1 MSDKGMTRKVNP
13 IWVRATIDKNG
24 SFPKYQTESSIG
36 CDLHAAEDAVIKP
49 GKRLLIGTGI
59 RLETPSGIGAIV
71 CSRSG
76 LAIKHGVA
84 VLNSPG
90 IIDSDFRGEI
100 KVILH
105 NSGDEDFHVN
115 AGDRIAQLVFFPIV
129 QAIFQHSEELT
140 QTGRGAGGFGSTGI
154 SST

>member
-1 MSDKGMTRKVNP
+1 MSDKTSTRKINP
-13 IWVRATIDKNG
+13 IWVRAVSDESG
-24 SFPKYQTESSIG
+24 VLPKYQTESSIG
-36 CDLHAAEDAVIKP
+36 CDLHASEETVIRP
-49 GKRLLIGTGI
+49 GRRQLIGTGI
-59 RLETPSGIGAIV
+59 KLEIPSGIGAMV

-105 NSGDEDFHVN
+105 NAGEEDFQIRK
-115 AGDRIAQLVFFPIV
+115 GDRIAQLVFFPIV
-129 QAIFQHSEELT
+129 QAIFQHAEELT
-140 QTGRGAGGFGSTGI
+140 HTYRGEGGFGSTGI